1 MIYGIAFFLCL
12 MHLQQCVADRFGR
25 SGYFRSVIMKEFLLS
40 QLYFS
45 VECRCDVGVVVY
57 ASASCVLEIITQIA
71 QWYTELELDPER
83 NS

>member
-1 MIYGIAFFLCL
+1 
-12 MHLQQCVADRFGR
+12 
-25 SGYFRSVIMKEFLLS
+25 MKEFLLS

-45 VECRCDVGVVVY
+45 VECRCDVY

>member
-1 MIYGIAFFLCL
+1 

-25 SGYFRSVIMKEFLLS
+25 SGCFHSVIMKEFLLS

-45 VECRCDVGVVVY
+45 VECRCDVVVVVY
-57 ASASCVLEIITQIA
+57 ASASCVLEIITHAAVEIA